1 MKHYSRTY
9 KKEDA
14 MLRKEHE
21 STLEKQEAKR
31 VARREMLNK
40 QFNKIVKDKF

>member
-1 MKHYSRTY
+1 MKPMSRKY

-14 MLRKEHE
+14 MLRPEHE

-31 VARREMLNK
+31 NARREMLNK
-40 QFNKIVKDKF
+40 QFNKVVKDPF

>member
-1 MKHYSRTY
+1 MKPISRKY

-40 QFNKIVKDKF
+40 QFNKVVKDPF